1 MLKLVNDQQ
10 KNACAQ
16 HIIKHKSE
24 CAYFL
29 QDTPRDHNINSIQK
43 TGQQRQQDA
52 LVEFKAKNILI
63 ADKDHHPQ
71 N

>member
-1 MLKLVNDQQ
+1 MLKLVDDQQ

-24 CAYFL
+24 GAYFL
-29 QDTPRDHNINSIQK
+29 QNAPCDHDINSIQE

-52 LVEFKAKNILI
+52 GVKFKGKYILI
-63 ADKDHHPQ
+63 AH
-71 N
+71 